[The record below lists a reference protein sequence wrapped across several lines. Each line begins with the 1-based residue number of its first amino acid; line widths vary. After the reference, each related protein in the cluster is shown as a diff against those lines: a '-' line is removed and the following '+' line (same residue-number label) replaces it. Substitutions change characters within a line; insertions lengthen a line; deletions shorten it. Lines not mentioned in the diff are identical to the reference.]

1 MLEDGVN
8 VSRKSMLI
16 VVAAVV
22 VLAALAVADRYWL
35 GHLPLNTAAPLPSA
49 RVAPDFVLK
58 DVTGRDV
65 HLSDFRGQVVVLNFW
80 ATWCQPCRIEIPWF
94 NDIHDR
100 YHDKG
105 VVMLGISMDEGG
117 VKDVELFLKETSIHY
132 PVLLGTEEVAE
143 KYGGIFGIPT
153 TIIIG
158 RDGHIAVKHLG
169 LTDKDE
175 IENGIKRLL

>member
-1 MLEDGVN
+1 M
-8 VSRKSMLI
+8 SRRTFGILI
-16 VVAAVV
+16 AALVVVAGLG
-22 VLAALAVADRYWL
+22 LANHYWL
-35 GHLPLNTAAPLPSA
+35 RRLPQQTAVTPTKASN
-49 RVAPDFVLK
+49 RAPDFVLK
-58 DVTGRDV
+58 DVAGHDV

-94 NDIHDR
+94 NDIYDH

-105 VVMLGISMDEGG
+105 VVLLGISMDDGG
-117 VKDVELFLKETSIHY
+117 AKDVEPFLKEMPIHY
-132 PVLLGTEEVAE
+132 PVVIGTEEVAE

-158 RDGHIAVKHLG
+158 RDGTIATKHLG

>member
-1 MLEDGVN
+1 M
-8 VSRKSMLI
+8 SRRTLWI
-16 VVAAVV
+16 LVAVLVVVAGLG
-22 VLAALAVADRYWL
+22 LANQYWL
-35 GHLPLNTAAPLPSA
+35 RRLPQQSAVEPASPSTATQ
-49 RVAPDFVLK
+49 RAPDFTLK
-58 DVTGRDV
+58 DLTGRDV
-65 HLSDFRGQVVVLNFW
+65 HLSNFRGQVVVLNFW

-94 NDIHDR
+94 NEIYDH

-105 VVMLGISMDEGG
+105 VVLLGISMDDGG
-117 VKDVELFLKETSIHY
+117 AKDVEPFLKEMPIHY
-132 PVLLGTEEVAE
+132 PILIGTEEMAE

-158 RDGHIAVKHLG
+158 RDGTIATKHLG